1 LRIYLGTDM
10 TKAYSGKFLL
20 SAFTDSSFG
29 IISFVVD
36 MGFII
41 ISSFYIIGIKGAI
54 YVLQKEL

>member
-1 LRIYLGTDM
+1 M

-41 ISSFYIIGIKGAI
+41 ISGFYIIGMKVCD
-54 YVLQKEL
+54 YVLKKEL